1 MEKSHVEIEI
11 DLFFEFNLF
20 ILLMHLILL
29 IRRDL
34 SFYIKTNEFNLKII
48 IVDRFL
54 FDFYIFE

>member
-1 MEKSHVEIEI
+1 MEIEI
-11 DLFFEFNLF
+11 DLFFEFKLF